1 MVCSPSACIRRDEPG
16 VSTWPSK
23 LWISKR
29 RMVSPILTCSIPM
42 AGELGLPS
50 FSSWTGLA
58 PPAITCHGTST
69 GRGGYY
75 VVQPNLYCRAG
86 RSPLL
91 NAAKVFVDDA
101 ETAKLFRLARQLTP
115 DTVVRDIGAWLQFLS
130 RQTEVKGNT
139 VGAVGYCTGGAMV
152 MRAAAH
158 YPDSIVAAASF
169 HGAALGA
176 KSPDSPHQLAS
187 RIRAKPHI
195 GLAETDFWMPPR

>member
-1 MVCSPSACIRRDEPG
+1 
-16 VSTWPSK
+16 
-23 LWISKR
+23 
-29 RMVSPILTCSIPM
+29 
-42 AGELGLPS
+42 
-50 FSSWTGLA
+50 
-58 PPAITCHGTST
+58 
-69 GRGGYY
+69 
-75 VVQPNLYCRAG
+75 VQPNLYYRAG

-139 VGAVGYCTGGAMV
+139 VGAVGYCMGGAMV

-187 RIRAKPHI
+187 RIRAKLHI
-195 GLAETDFWMPPR
+195 GLAETDFWMPPEMIDRLTTALDTAGVDYQAAVYPGTPHGWTLADTPEYQREGTEHHWDRLLTLYHETLQTR

>member
-1 MVCSPSACIRRDEPG
+1 MQ
-16 VSTWPSK
+16 
-23 LWISKR
+23 KR
-29 RMVSPILTCSIPM
+29 RNCS
-42 AGELGLPS
+42 GLLDSLRRTPS
-50 FSSWTGLA
+50 FA
-58 PPAITCHGTST
+58 TS
-69 GRGGYY
+69 
-75 VVQPNLYCRAG
+75 
-86 RSPLL
+86 
-91 NAAKVFVDDA
+91 
-101 ETAKLFRLARQLTP
+101 
-115 DTVVRDIGAWLQFLS
+115 AWLQFLS